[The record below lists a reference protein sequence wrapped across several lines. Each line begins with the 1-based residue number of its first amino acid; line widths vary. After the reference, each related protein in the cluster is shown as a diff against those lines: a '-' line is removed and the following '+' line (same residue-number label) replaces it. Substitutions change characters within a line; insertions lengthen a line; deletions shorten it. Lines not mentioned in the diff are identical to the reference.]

1 MIRIFLLLQN
11 TRFKGR
17 TKECLFYLKCHLFSL
32 SPPPPPLISCFDLRA
47 KPHLENVWCLCAFLW
62 CEQFWVLTLGWASSC
77 VSVKGTLGLL
87 EKTVLNYSIYHI
99 DFLVV
104 KFKPFFFC
112 SLDTLCWNMGIGD
125 GVGSEYEW
133 SITGKNI
140 NCTVVVTGY
149 ITEN

>member
-17 TKECLFYLKCHLFSL
+17 TKECLFHLKCHLFS
-32 SPPPPPLISCFDLRA
+32 PPPPSLISCFDLRA

-99 DFLVV
+99 DFFWSWSLNL
-104 KFKPFFFC
+104 FFLF
-112 SLDTLCWNMGIGD
+112 TWYTIFGYGD
-125 GVGSEYEW
+125 WGWCGVRIWMKYNW
-133 SITGKNI
+133 
-140 NCTVVVTGY
+140 
-149 ITEN
+149 

>member
-17 TKECLFYLKCHLFSL
+17 TKECLFYLKCHLFS
-32 SPPPPPLISCFDLRA
+32 PPPPLISCFDLRA

-99 DFLVV
+99 DFFWSWSLNL
-104 KFKPFFFC
+104 FFLFTWYTM
-112 SLDTLCWNMGIGD
+112 LDMGIGD

-140 NCTVVVTGY
+140 NCPVVVTGY